1 MPLFND
7 LKKLF
12 FGAKSVAKH
21 QAGKAGETAK
31 KAGDELSRQ
40 GSELVDLT
48 KAAAFDL
55 AAKTPGYIKQGKDA
69 LSDLGDAVFKIDEK
83 PQSNTT
89 DEAKDI
95 IDDELDFG
103 KLNLTKEPDAPK
115 SGSIDFEE
123 DLQESASTPPP
134 PPREPSAFK
143 QVTDSTLD
151 SAARAGLK
159 AKDAAGRL
167 GDELLDRAATV
178 GAGLKGKADAF
189 VDYANREAE
198 KMKME
203 DSIAQA
209 KAAAEQAEARARAFD
224 KKEHERETDESTLS
238 GTDSFFDR
246 ADRFARGDYHNE
258 GGKDMRVQDDPDYRP
273 KQKSNLIAGFDDTDG
288 DGDSL
293 IDDAI
298 IEGEEE

>member
-21 QAGKAGETAK
+21 QADRAGEAAK
-31 KAGDELSRQ
+31 EAGDELADQ
-40 GSELVDLT
+40 GTELVELT
-48 KAAAFDL
+48 KRAAIDL
-55 AAKTPGYIKQGKDA
+55 AAKTPDYVRKGREA
-69 LSDLGDAVFKIDEK
+69 LSDLGDAVFKADEPPK
-83 PQSNTT
+83 RSSTQ
-89 DEAKDI
+89 EGQDI
-95 IDDELDFG
+95 IEEELDFG
-103 KLNLTKEPDAPK
+103 KLNLTREPDAPK
-115 SGSIDFEE
+115 SGSINFEE
-123 DLQESASTPPP
+123 DLQESATPPP
-134 PPREPSAFK
+134 PPREPSALK
-143 QVTDSTLD
+143 QVTDHTLD

-159 AKDAAGRL
+159 AKDVAGKL
-167 GDELLDRAATV
+167 SDELLNRAATT
-178 GAGLKGKADAF
+178 GAHLKSKADAF
-189 VDYANREAE
+189 VDHANREAE
-198 KMKME
+198 KIKLE
-203 DSIAQA
+203 ESIERA

-224 KKEHERETDESTLS
+224 NKEQERKTDKSTLS

-258 GGKDMRVQDDPDYRP
+258 GGKDMRVQEDPDYRP
-273 KQKSNLIAGFDDTDG
+273 RQKSNLIAGFDDTDG

>member
-21 QAGKAGETAK
+21 QAGKAGENAK
-31 KAGDELSRQ
+31 EAGDELSRQ

-48 KAAAFDL
+48 KAAALDL
-55 AAKTPGYIKQGKDA
+55 ASKTPGYIRQGKDA
-69 LSDLGDAVFKIDEK
+69 LSDLGDAVFKVEEK
-83 PQSNTT
+83 PKRTQTE
-89 DEAKDI
+89 EAGDI
-95 IDDELDFG
+95 IDEELDFG
-103 KLNLTKEPDAPK
+103 KLNLSKEPDAPK
-115 SGSIDFEE
+115 SGSIDFED
-123 DLQESASTPPP
+123 DLQDSASVP
-134 PPREPSAFK
+134 PPREPSAFE
-143 QVTDSTLD
+143 QVRDSTLD

-159 AKDAAGRL
+159 AKDAAGKL
-167 GDELLDRAATV
+167 GDDLLSRAATA

-189 VDYANREAE
+189 VEHANREAE

-203 DSIAQA
+203 ETIEQA

-258 GGKDMRVQDDPDYRP
+258 GGKDVRLQDDPDYRP
-273 KQKSNLIAGFDDTDG
+273 KQKGNLIAGFDDADG

-298 IEGEEE
+298 IDAEEE